1 MPNGDNNR
9 SRAYRCDFPLSRD
22 FGIRGTGLMVW
33 LVVVAYGMAWPMP
46 RAAAQVQVDPCVLLT
61 NKLAET
67 AEEAVKNLPE
77 KERPKE
83 LNSNNRARYA
93 VNDLVSKLA
102 PFAAEAHNDKLA
114 NGTQAWVTFEGNRF
128 KQIKDAD
135 VTKVCV
141 RVYAPDASNPA
152 VTIEQV
158 SLFDKG
164 QEKGLKVAFK
174 VETSS
179 THWYW
184 PWASVEYLV
193 FGVIAGNP
201 AAAATPAT
209 STAPAIPAT
218 PAVDPTSFA
227 HRATF
232 KVADYWETAFLSF
245 LFVVGAYLA
254 LAWTTYPR
262 KKDLTKPGEPKDAKN
277 TDDPKD
283 VKKPDEVKELAEGKW
298 LLFALSPVRISAAW
312 FGEASMSQL
321 QVLIFTFVV
330 AGLMLNIFLRTESL
344 TELSMDVL
352 KLIGISAVGTVGA
365 KWTQTLKTSL
375 KPETARYLIAK
386 GWYQWELRPIENTA
400 TFRQLLLTDNRLDVY
415 KFQMLIFTVIVALYI
430 LSAGQ
435 TGLEGVKISDTMI
448 YLLGISQIVYVGGKA
463 VTDRTTDLEEAVAKM
478 RELEPK
484 LKGGTPEEK
493 KEWQAEYRKAEET
506 AAEEFAFLQNRIRPG
521 ATPLDPDSKPAPDIL
536 APTPA
541 PAPAPA
547 S

>member
-1 MPNGDNNR
+1 MPDIDHATDRARHDAFTATRNGR
-9 SRAYRCDFPLSRD
+9 LRLAIPVCL
-22 FGIRGTGLMVW
+22 T
-33 LVVVAYGMAWPMP
+33 VVACLLAWPVP
-46 RAAAQVQVDPCVLLT
+46 RAAAQAQVDPCGLLLT
-61 NKLAET
+61 DKLA
-67 AEEAVKNLPE
+67 AIAAEAVTKLPE
-77 KERPKE
+77 AKKPKE
-83 LNSNNRARYA
+83 LNSNNRPRYA

-102 PFAAEAHNDKLA
+102 PFAAEVHNDKLT

-135 VTKVCV
+135 VSKVCV
-141 RVYAPDASNPA
+141 QVYAPDASNPA
-152 VTIEQV
+152 VAIEQV
-158 SLFDKG
+158 SLFEKG

-174 VETSS
+174 VESSS

-184 PWASVEYLV
+184 PWATAEYLV

-201 AAAATPAT
+201 ATAATAATPT
-209 STAPAIPAT
+209 TPAVPAA
-218 PAVDPTSFA
+218 PAVDPTFFA

-232 KVADYWETAFLSF
+232 KVADYWETAFLSL
-245 LFVVGAYLA
+245 LFVVGTYLV

-262 KKDLTKPGEPKDAKN
+262 KKDSTKSGEPKDAKN

-344 TELSMDVL
+344 TELSIDVL
-352 KLIGISAVGTVGA
+352 KLIGISAVGTAGA
-365 KWTQTLKTSL
+365 KFTQTLKTGL
-375 KPETARYLIAK
+375 KSETARYLIAK

-484 LKGGTPEEK
+484 LLKGGTPDEK

-521 ATPLDPDSKPAPDIL
+521 ATPNDPDSKPAPDIL

-541 PAPAPA
+541 PAPAP
-547 S
+547 